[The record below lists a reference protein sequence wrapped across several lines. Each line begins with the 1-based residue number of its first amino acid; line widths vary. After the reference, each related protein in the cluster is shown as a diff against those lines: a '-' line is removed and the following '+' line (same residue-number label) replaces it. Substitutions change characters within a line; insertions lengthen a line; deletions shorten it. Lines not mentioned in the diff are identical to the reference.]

1 MMMRRNAYK
10 QTFAT
15 LAMMALAFELA
26 HCAWIVGFESSYSV
40 DPTAD
45 DGGGGGGEGGAGD
58 APSSDAPASDA
69 ASGDASLSFGDAVV
83 VASGEATP
91 FGGITVDNQSI
102 YWTIGVLDAGVRTA
116 GKDGGAATNL
126 ARANGGGTFQEIFA
140 LPGDTIYWRIGEVG
154 CGANV
159 GCGPTAM
166 GAYGICGLKSRRLR
180 TDGRRL
186 YALAEELNTGKFPI
200 HVVSKGCG
208 SMATITRLDSEAGAG
223 SPYVNIVPDLSGNR
237 VFAVAGTAVDCL
249 DVAGGPTVRVT
260 SGNILDL
267 VSDDTHL
274 YWLTPSELHRC
285 KLGSDVA
292 CSACTNDE
300 VLTKTK
306 PGTVASLLV
315 DGSSLYWTAQ
325 SGISAIAK
333 DAPAGTAAT
342 AVATNQAS
350 PVALA
355 VDSSGVYWANAG
367 DGTIMRSSR
376 R

>member
-1 MMMRRNAYK
+1 MRRNKYK
-10 QTFAT
+10 QTFAM
-15 LAMMALAFELA
+15 LAVMALAFELA
-26 HCAWIVGFESSYSV
+26 HCAWIVGFEPSYSV
-40 DPTAD
+40 DPNADGGDARAD
-45 DGGGGGGEGGAGD
+45 DGG
-58 APSSDAPASDA
+58 ASDA
-69 ASGDASLSFGDAVV
+69 AASDSAVSTDASLSFGDAVV

-102 YWTIGVLDAGVRTA
+102 YWTVGVLGAGVRTA
-116 GKDGGAATNL
+116 GKDGGAATDL
-126 ARANGGGTFQEIFA
+126 ARANNGGSFQEIFA
-140 LPGDTIYWRIGEVG
+140 LPGDTIYWRIGEVV

-166 GAYGICGLKSRRLR
+166 GSYGMCGLRSRRLR

-186 YALAEELNTGKFPI
+186 YLLAEELNSNKFPI
-200 HVVSKGCG
+200 HVASKGCG
-208 SMATITRLDSEAGAG
+208 SMATVTRLDSEAGAG

-237 VFAVAGTAVDCL
+237 VFAVAGSSVDCM

-274 YWLTPSELHRC
+274 YWLTPSEVHRC
-285 KLGSDVA
+285 KLGSDVV
-292 CSACTNDE
+292 CSACTDNE
-300 VLTKTK
+300 VLTKTTA
-306 PGTVASLLV
+306 GTVASLLL
-315 DGSSLYWTAQ
+315 DGSSLYWTSQ

-333 DAPAGTAAT
+333 DAPAGAAAT

-355 VDSSGVYWANAG
+355 VDSSGVYWANGG
-367 DGTIMRSSR
+367 DGTIMRSPR

>member
-1 MMMRRNAYK
+1 MRRNKYT
-10 QTFAT
+10 QTFAM
-15 LAMMALAFELA
+15 LAVMGLAFELA

-40 DPTAD
+40 DPTA
-45 DGGGGGGEGGAGD
+45 GGGGDASAD
-58 APSSDAPASDA
+58 DARADDASSDTAPST
-69 ASGDASLSFGDAVV
+69 DASLSFGDAVV

-102 YWTIGVLDAGVRTA
+102 YWTIGVVDAGVRTA
-116 GKDGGAATNL
+116 GKDGGAASNL
-126 ARANGGGTFQEIFA
+126 ARATTGSFQEIFA
-140 LPGDTIYWRIGEVG
+140 LPGDTIYWRLGEVS

-159 GCGPTAM
+159 GCGPTFS
-166 GAYGICGLKSRRLR
+166 GGYGMCGLRSRRLR
-180 TDGRRL
+180 TEGRRL
-186 YALAEELNTGKFPI
+186 YLLSEELNSGKFPI
-200 HVVSKGCG
+200 HVATKGCG
-208 SMATITRLDSEAGAG
+208 SMATVTRLDSEAG

-237 VFAVAGTAVDCL
+237 VFAVAGTSVDCL
-249 DVAGGPTVRVT
+249 DVAGGPTVGVV
-260 SGNILDL
+260 SANVLDM

-292 CSACTNDE
+292 CSACTDNE

-306 PGTVASLLV
+306 AGTVASLVL
-315 DGSSLYWTAQ
+315 DGSSLYWTTQ
-325 SGISAIAK
+325 TGIAAIPR

-355 VDSSGVYWANAG
+355 VDSSGVYWANGG
-367 DGTIMRSSR
+367 DGTIMRSTR

>member
-1 MMMRRNAYK
+1 M
-10 QTFAT
+10 
-15 LAMMALAFELA
+15 LAMTALAFELA
-26 HCAWIVGFESSYSV
+26 HCAWIVGFESSYAV
-40 DPTAD
+40 DTSAD
-45 DGGGGGGEGGAGD
+45 EGGAGEGGARD
-58 APSSDAPASDA
+58 APSSDAPPSDA
-69 ASGDASLSFGDAVV
+69 GSADASLAFGNAVV
-83 VASGEATP
+83 IASGEATP
-91 FGGITVDNQSI
+91 FGGIAVDNQSI
-102 YWTIGVLDAGVRTA
+102 YWTIGVVDAGVRSA
-116 GKDGGAATNL
+116 GKDGGVATNL
-126 ARANGGGTFQEIFA
+126 ARADHGGSFQEILA
-140 LPGDTIYWRIGEVG
+140 LPGDTIYWRIAEVS
-154 CGANV
+154 CSATV

-166 GAYGICGLKSRRLR
+166 GSYGTCGLKSRRLR

-186 YALAEELNTGKFPI
+186 YQLAEELNTGKFPI
-200 HVVSKGCG
+200 HVASKGCG

-237 VFAVAGTAVDCL
+237 VFAVAGTQVDCL
-249 DVAGGPTVRVT
+249 EVAGGPTVRVA

-292 CSACTNDE
+292 CAACTNDE

-306 PGTVASLLV
+306 PGTVASLLL

-325 SGISAIAK
+325 SGISAIGK

-342 AVATNQAS
+342 AVATNQPS

-367 DGTIMRSSR
+367 DGTIMRAPR